1 MKDRVVLSQKRAMPS
16 RMLASRGNAFF
27 SRYWSG
33 RFGSGGVSP
42 CVMRLLWAQSAWSA
56 KQAA

>member
-1 MKDRVVLSQKRAMPS
+1 MKDHAVLSQKRAMPS
-16 RMLASRGNAFF
+16 RMLASGSNAFF

-42 CVMRLLWAQSAWSA
+42 CVMPLLRAQSGWSA